1 MTTIDDQIDTLEKKL
16 AGIKNTKSRMD
27 ILSSLTSSYSGDI
40 YNSYDK
46 EISAA
51 KKGLE
56 FKNPDQKKDVE
67 TIIKA
72 IKNVIGDKYNFRYEV
87 VCKIADG
94 NSLTFNLDFNE
105 EKIPSV
111 ASATKLVQTLE
122 SKKAA
127 DEKRLM
133 QWKRD
138 MLYKIANGDD
148 FTEFTVKSQK
158 KGSEQP

>member
-1 MTTIDDQIDTLEKKL
+1 MATTEEQINALEKKL
-16 AGIKNTKSRMD
+16 AGIKNTKSRLD
-27 ILSSLTSSYSGDI
+27 ILSSLTSSYSEDI

-46 EISAA
+46 ELSAA
-51 KKGLE
+51 KKGME

-67 TIIKA
+67 SIIKA

-94 NSLTFNLDFNE
+94 NSLTFNLGFNKE
-105 EKIPSV
+105 RVPAV
-111 ASATKLVQTLE
+111 ASAMKLVQALE

-133 QWKRD
+133 TWKRD

-148 FTEFTVKSQK
+148 FTEFAVKK
-158 KGSEQP
+158 I